1 MRRLLVVLGLAAS
14 GVPLALGSTNV
25 ASAAPVQAAPAAV
38 ADPFTAGGSVEQVY
52 SHGHAAG
59 APVELLDGSG
69 TVIDQGVADTAG
81 AKLFREVPPGGGYE
95 VRTAAGSVGPL
106 TVTSPD
112 EHPSD
117 AWYAEQAAA
126 APLAA
131 GYGYVETRDGTDLS
145 VNVTFPI
152 DAGPGPW
159 PVLVNYSGY
168 DPSQPGGAP
177 QEAAT
182 YPFQGYVV
190 VGVNMRGTGCSG
202 GTFEFMEDL
211 QALDGYDVIE
221 NLAHQPWSN
230 GDVGMVGISY
240 SGYSQLYV
248 AATHPPH
255 LDAIAPL
262 SPYSDTYSAILYPGG
277 ILNNGFAYE
286 WATEREN
293 NAKPSA
299 RPWVR
304 TRISQGD
311 TRCAANQV
319 SRLQAKP
326 LLERIRSTPFADHE
340 FDYLNTETFVDRIE
354 VPTFLA
360 SQWQD
365 EQTGGSAANLVP
377 LFAPTT
383 KVFASF
389 TNGVHVEPM
398 SPVEIYE
405 SMVFIDLYVGKR
417 VPKIS
422 PYLYLGGPTV
432 LADLF
437 QAPVTPDWNL
447 PANEY
452 AGYGTHAAALAA
464 YEAQPRVR
472 IRWENGAKPGAEGL
486 PVAQALTRHDNWPV
500 DATIAEKIY
509 LQPDG
514 AATAAPSTV
523 PDRAARARS
532 SYVYDPTTKRPKT
545 SDGGTNSQWAPHPDV
560 HWEVLDE
567 GASLSFTTAPY
578 AAPAAYAGQGSADLW
593 IRSSA
598 ADTDLEVTLTEVRP
612 DGQEVYIQSGWLRA
626 SHRTLDPARS
636 TELVPYH
643 DHQAVDASPLP
654 AGTFTPVRIEIFPFA
669 HVIRAGSQLRINVE
683 APGGNQPFWAFESL
697 PGTAVNEVGHSVG
710 HPSRVVLPRLPAD
723 EAPTLPS
730 ALPACSLP
738 TVTTQSVSL
747 RNQPCRTYQPAR
759 TPTGV
764 TASAAGL
771 DLAVSWT
778 APAGAAPTA
787 YRVVPSLGADAPAGA
802 VAPAPVEVPG
812 TATSA
817 RFTTP
822 ADGVPLEV
830 RVQAVYDGVAAPASS
845 ASLPVTLAFD
855 VRRLFGSWEAF
866 VTRQLTDLAGSAPA
880 ATVRLGVAAIEAGR
894 TPEAYVAGLR
904 RANDARNNV
913 DPVLRLYR
921 GALRRSPNTGDV
933 AYWAGRRRAGMSV
946 TTIAQAVATS
956 PEFVKAQGKLSN
968 RAFVERIHLL
978 VIGTKAPRST
988 VDLLTAALDR
998 RITNR
1003 GGVLAAFTETRVH
1016 QLAATSWVDTVHLH
1030 TALLGRIPTAAELA
1044 ATTRRLDGGTPL
1056 ATVVRDLLAS
1066 PAYRARIG

>member
-1 MRRLLVVLGLAAS
+1 MRRLLVVLCLAAS
-14 GVPLALGSTNV
+14 GVPLALAPTNV
-25 ASAAPVQAAPAAV
+25 AAAAPTQDAAAA
-38 ADPFTAGGSVEQVY
+38 PFTAGGSVEQVY
-52 SHGHAAG
+52 SNGHAAG
-59 APVELLDGSG
+59 AVVELLDGDG
-69 TVIDQGVADTAG
+69 TLVEEGVADAAG
-81 AKLFREVPPGGGYE
+81 AKLFREVPPGPGYQ
-95 VRTAAGSVGPL
+95 VRTSAGTVADL

-112 EHPSD
+112 EHPSES
-117 AWYAEQAAA
+117 WYVEQAAA
-126 APLAA
+126 QPLAA

-168 DPSQPGGAP
+168 DPSQPGAAP

-221 NLAHQPWSN
+221 NLAQQPWSN

-304 TRISQGD
+304 TRINGGD

-319 SRLQAKP
+319 NRLQAKP
-326 LLERIRSTPFADHE
+326 LLERIRTTPFAEHE
-340 FDYLNTETFVDRIE
+340 FDYLNTETFVDQIE

-360 SQWQD
+360 AQWQD

-377 LFAPTT
+377 LFSPTT

-398 SPVEIYE
+398 SPAEIYE

-417 VPKIS
+417 VPRIA
-422 PYLYLGGPTV
+422 PILYLVAPTV
-432 LADLF
+432 LAQLF
-437 QAPVTPDWNL
+437 QAPVTADWDL

-452 AGYGTHAAALAA
+452 AGAASHAEALAA
-464 YEAQPRVR
+464 YEAKPRVR
-472 IRWENGAKPGAEGL
+472 IRWENGGKAGAEGL
-486 PVAQALTRHDNWPV
+486 PVAQALTRHANWPV
-500 DATIAEKIY
+500 DGTIAEKTY

-514 AATAAPSTV
+514 AATATPPTV
-523 PDRAARARS
+523 PDTAARAQS
-532 SYVYDPTTKRPKT
+532 SYTYDPTTKRAKT
-545 SDGGTNSQWAPHPDV
+545 SDGGTDSQWAPHPDV

-578 AAPAAYAGQGSADLW
+578 AAPVAYAGQGSADLW

-626 SHRTLDPARS
+626 SHRTLDPDRS

-643 DHQAVDASPLP
+643 DHQAADASPLP

-669 HVIRAGSQLRINVE
+669 HQVRAGSRLRINVE
-683 APGGNQPFWAFESL
+683 APGGNQPFWAFETL
-697 PGTAVNEVGHSVG
+697 PGTATNEVGHSVG
-710 HPSRVVLPRLPAD
+710 HPSRVVLPRLPAGQS
-723 EAPTLPS
+723 PTLPA

-738 TVTTQSVSL
+738 TVTTQSVSV

-759 TPTGV
+759 TPTAV
-764 TASAAGL
+764 SAVAAGL
-771 DLAVSWT
+771 DLAVTWT
-778 APAGAAPTA
+778 APPGATPTA
-787 YRVVPSLGADAPAGA
+787 YRVVPSLGAGAPAGA
-802 VAPAPVEVPG
+802 TAPAPLEVPG
-812 TATSA
+812 SATSA
-817 RFTTP
+817 RFTAP
-822 ADGVPLEV
+822 PDGVPLEV
-830 RVQAVYDGVAAPASS
+830 RVQAVFDGVAAPASD
-845 ASLPVTLAFD
+845 ASLPVVLPFD
-855 VRRLFGSWEAF
+855 VRRLFGSWSAF
-866 VTRQLTDLAGSAPA
+866 VTRQLQDFSGSAPA
-880 ATVRLGVAAIEAGR
+880 ATVKLGVAAIEAGR

-904 RANDARNNV
+904 RTNDARTVV
-913 DPVLRLYR
+913 DPLLRLYR
-921 GALRRSPNTGDV
+921 GGLRRAPNTGDV
-933 AYWAGRRRAGMSV
+933 AYWAGRRRAGTSANA
-946 TTIAQAVATS
+946 IAQAVATS
-956 PEFVKAQGKLSN
+956 PEFVNAQGKLTN
-968 RAFVERIHLL
+968 RAFVERVHVLT
-978 VIGTKAPRST
+978 IGTKAPRST
-988 VDLLTAALDR
+988 VDLLATALDR

-1003 GGVLAAFTETRVH
+1003 GGVLAAFTETKVH
-1016 QLAATSWVDTVHLH
+1016 QAATQSWVDTVHLH
-1030 TALLGRIPTAAELA
+1030 TSLLGRVPSAAELT
-1044 ATTRRLDGGTPL
+1044 ATTRRLDTGTPL
-1056 ATVVRDLLAS
+1056 ATVVRELLSS